1 MELRDSWLDSG
12 TQSMGQHLTHTSVLQ
27 WAQWKPK
34 WPSAMTPLLVHPS
47 TSQAWLSSWNW
58 PKGIMCPLPQRGS
71 TKPFGVRWSWKEPV
85 ENTEGVCERSAPED
99 AVKLLPDS
107 DVSSGETSPLT
118 ATRAAKSDSR
128 LRHVIST
135 RAPRSVE
142 DVMDD
147 CDDCGGK
154 GSGRLAE
161 LAERPGRWG
170 ERTSQADLG
179 GDLLKSGERGR
190 SEC

>member
-12 TQSMGQHLTHTSVLQ
+12 TQSIGQQQTHTSVSQ
-27 WAQWKPK
+27 CAQWKPK

-47 TSQAWLSSWNW
+47 TSQAWLLSWNW
-58 PKGIMCPLPQRGS
+58 PKGMLCPLAQRGS

-85 ENTEGVCERSAPED
+85 DITEAVCERSAPED
-99 AVKLLPDS
+99 AAKLLPDS
-107 DVSSGETSPLT
+107 EVSSEETCPLT

-147 CDDCGGK
+147 CDDCDGK
-154 GSGRLAE
+154 ESGRRTE

-170 ERTSQADLG
+170 EGTSQADLV
-179 GDLLKSGERGR
+179 GDLLQSGERGR
-190 SEC
+190 